1 MSVGGLLQKSGGQLN
16 EAQARSLLIGV
27 GPAVPP
33 PQLNGLESRAT
44 ASIQP
49 SWTHDP
55 FARGASAQQP
65 VGVKPAWADKRMQC
79 LSNHAPLS
87 R

>member
-1 MSVGGLLQKSGGQLN
+1 MSVGASLQKSGGQLN

-65 VGVKPAWADKRMQC
+65 VGVNPLWADKRMQC
-79 LSNHAPLS
+79 LSVSAPLS